1 MCVVSM
7 IYDHYNEQWPRR
19 FPVQPGQINPMPWAP
34 PPLVPS
40 KREIDEFRRLL
51 ERAREY
57 DKRNNEPD
65 CEMANKKA
73 KLKELAKQLG
83 VDISFVDEVAP

>member
-7 IYDHYNEQWPRR
+7 VMDHYWDKWSNGTGTYKLNSPYSEPA
-19 FPVQPGQINPMPWAP
+19 ITDE
-34 PPLVPS
+34 
-40 KREIDEFRRLL
+40 EIREFRKLL

-65 CEMANKKA
+65 CELEEKKQRI
-73 KLKELAKQLG
+73 KDLATQLG
-83 VDISFVDEVAP
+83 VKIDFL